1 MTVST
6 TTAKS
11 GKINLYIDGEFRFSV
26 PASLW
31 FEMTLRD
38 GDETNEEELAALQE
52 AADSVFAYDS
62 ALRLLSQRAHSEKEL
77 FDKLRRRFRTAAAR
91 QAVDKCRT
99 LGLLNDEQFAALL
112 ADELVRRKHYA
123 PKRVE
128 NELMERG
135 IDRHIAQ
142 SAAQSLDIDEKI
154 SIIDIIEKLCPV
166 DMHPDEKQ
174 KKRIINRLLRL
185 GYAPHDVF
193 DAVENMGWNNTDFE

>member
-1 MTVST
+1 MIVST

-11 GKINLYIDGEFRFSV
+11 GKINIFADGEYRFSV

-31 FEMTLRD
+31 FESTVRD
-38 GDETNEEELAALQE
+38 GDEKDEEQLAALQE
-52 AADSVFAYDS
+52 AADFVFAYDS

-77 FDKLRRRFRTAAAR
+77 FDKLKRKYSLAPAK
-91 QAVDKCRT
+91 QAVEKCRD
-99 LGLLNDEQFAALL
+99 LGLLNDEKFADLL

-128 NELMERG
+128 NELMARG

-142 SAAQSLDIDEKI
+142 SAAGSLDIDEKL
-154 SIIDIIEKLCPV
+154 SIMDIIEKLCPPGTK
-166 DMHPDEKQ
+166 PDEKN

-193 DAVENMGWNNTDFE
+193 DAVESLGWNTPDF

>member
-1 MTVST
+1 MILST

-11 GKINLYIDGEFRFSV
+11 GKINLYIDGDFRFSV

-38 GDETNEEELAALQE
+38 GDEINEEELAALQE

-77 FDKLRRRFRTAAAR
+77 FEKLRQKYKTAAAR
-91 QAVDKCRT
+91 QAVDKCRA
-99 LGLLNDEQFAALL
+99 LGLLNDEQFASLL

-128 NELMERG
+128 NELIERG
-135 IDRHIAQ
+135 IDRQIAQ

-154 SIIDIIEKLCPV
+154 SIIDIIDKLCPAETR
-166 DMHPDEKQ
+166 PDEKQ

-193 DAVENMGWNNTDFE
+193 DAVEAKGWNTADYE

>member
-1 MTVST
+1 MTVTT

-26 PASLW
+26 PPSVW
-31 FEMTLRD
+31 FGCTLRD
-38 GDETNEEELAALQE
+38 GDETDEEELAALQE
-52 AADSVFAYDS
+52 AADSVFAYDN

-77 FDKLRRRFRTAAAR
+77 YEKLRRKYKTAAAR
-91 QAVDKCRT
+91 DAIGKCRRA
-99 LGLLNDEQFAALL
+99 GLLDDEQFAVLL

-128 NELMERG
+128 NELLARG

-142 SAAQSLDIDEKI
+142 STAQSLDIDEKI
-154 SIIDIIEKLCPV
+154 SMIDIIEKLCPPESV
-166 DMHPDEKQ
+166 PDEKT

-193 DAVENMGWNNTDFE
+193 DTVEAMGWNNEDE